1 MLPVGYLSGIV
12 QLQVYSSGVNFGQ
25 LVIKIRKMYAV
36 IEGEGQNEKTKRD
49 LGNPGESGYQKIEEK
64 RVF

>member
-25 LVIKIRKMYAV
+25 LVTKIRKMYAV
-36 IEGEGQNEKTKRD
+36 IEGEDKNEKTKMD